1 MARVNFTAGR
11 VGEFECPADK
21 SQAFL
26 WDAKA
31 HGLALRVTGNGARAY
46 VFQSR
51 LNGRSVRMTIG
62 DPGVWSIADAQTE
75 ARRLQGLLDQGRDPR
90 IEKAAHSA
98 KQAAERHAVRA
109 ARLRME
115 VTGLQAWAVYCDD
128 RRASWSPRSLADHLA
143 FSKPAGKSKRKP
155 HAATMPGPLHALL
168 SMPLAA
174 IDGEAFHAWVSRE
187 VKTRRTAAQHGF
199 RLLRTFL
206 GWCGQHPDYQ
216 GIANVDACKHKKAR
230 EKLGRPNVKGDSLQ
244 REQLEGWFAEVRKEP
259 NPASAVFMQ
268 VLLLTGARLNE
279 ILRLRWEHVD
289 FQWKTLR
296 IRDKVED
303 ERTIPLTPYVAHLLS
318 WLPKRNE
325 WVFGSPSAKEGVM
338 MEPRESHNRAIAAA
352 GLPHITFHGL
362 RRSFGTLSEWV
373 ECPVGVVAQIQGH
386 KPSAIAEK
394 HYRVRP
400 IDLLRMWHERIE
412 AFMLENAKVEF
423 LPEHDAQALRVVSDP
438 KRVKA
443 RSK

>member
-11 VGEFECPADK
+11 VAEFQCTADK

-31 HGLALRVTGNGARAY
+31 HGLALRVTGKGARAY

-51 LNGRSVRMTIG
+51 LNGQSVRLTIG
-62 DPGVWSIADAQTE
+62 DPSVWSIADAQAE
-75 ARRLQGLLDQGRDPR
+75 ARRFQGLLDQGRDPR
-90 IEKAAHSA
+90 LEKAAHSA
-98 KQAAERHAVRA
+98 KEAAERHAKRA

-115 VTGLQAWAVYCDD
+115 VTGLEAWAAYCED
-128 RRASWSPRSLADHLA
+128 RRPSWGDRTHFDHLEFA
-143 FSKPAGKSKRKP
+143 KPAGKSKRKP
-155 HAATMPGPLHALL
+155 FAPTKPGPLHALL

-174 IDGEAFHAWVSRE
+174 IDGEAFHAWVTRE

-206 GWCGQHPDYQ
+206 SWCSQHPDYQ
-216 GIANVDACKHKKAR
+216 AIANADACKQKKAR
-230 EKLGRPNVKGDSLQ
+230 EKLGKPNVKSDSLQ
-244 REQLEGWFAEVRKEP
+244 REQLESWFAEVRKES
-259 NPASAVFMQ
+259 NPASAAFMQ
-268 VLLLTGARLNE
+268 ILLLTGARLNE
-279 ILRLRWEHVD
+279 ILHLRWEDVD

-303 ERTIPLTPYVAHLLS
+303 ERVIPLTPYVAHLLS
-318 WLPKRNE
+318 WLPRRNE
-325 WVFGSPSAKEGVM
+325 WVFGSPAARGGVM
-338 MEPRESHNRAIAAA
+338 MEPRVSHNRAIAAA

-362 RRSFGTLSEWV
+362 RRSFGTISEWV

-386 KPSAIAEK
+386 KPSAIVEK

-412 AFMLENAKVEF
+412 AFILENAKVEF
-423 LPEHDAQALRVVSDP
+423 KLDENLPALRVAS
-438 KRVKA
+438 A
-443 RSK
+443 A